1 MSKRLSLATVKAAKP
16 EDKDYFLWDGELKGF
31 GLKVCKGGR
40 KVYVCK
46 YRAGSGRSAPSRRMT
61 IGAHGSPWTPDAARK
76 EAARLLG
83 RVAQGED
90 PARDKQDAKSVISVA
105 ELCNRYLEAGVATKK
120 ASTLATDRGRIERHI
135 KPLLG
140 KMRITDVTRADVA
153 QFLQDVA
160 AGKTAMDVK
169 TRKRGRAIVK
179 GGKGTATRTVGLLGG
194 IFTYAIEAGW
204 LKENPVRGVKR
215 FRDRRNERFLDA
227 EELTR
232 LGATLARA
240 EAEGENPYA
249 LAIIRLLLLTGARKG
264 EIESLRWDEIDRQFQ
279 YLRLGDSKTGQKLI
293 ALSGA
298 ALELVEALPR
308 IGNGEYV
315 FPAVSGSGFYQGTP
329 KVWRRIRSKAGLSNV
344 RMHDL
349 RHSFASVAASGG
361 VSLQMIG
368 TLLGHRDAATTLRYA
383 HLQADPVRRASED
396 IAAAISASLLSGRR
410 EAGELDKR
418 ADS

>member
-1 MSKRLSLATVKAAKP
+1 MSKRISLATVKAAKP
-16 EDKDYFLWDGELKGF
+16 ADKDYFLWDGELKGF

-90 PARDKQDAKSVISVA
+90 PARDKQDAKAVISVA
-105 ELCNRYLEAGVATKK
+105 ELCDRYLEAGVATKK
-120 ASTLATDRGRIERHI
+120 ASTLSTDRGRIERHI

-160 AGKTAMDVK
+160 NGKTATDVK

-194 IFTYAIEAGW
+194 IFTYANEAGL

-215 FRDRRNERFLDA
+215 YRDQRNERFLDA

-232 LGATLARA
+232 LGEALAKA

-264 EIESLRWDEIDRQFQ
+264 EIEKLRWSEVDRNFQ
-279 YLRLGDSKTGQKLI
+279 YLRLADSKTGQKLI
-293 ALSGA
+293 VLNDA
-298 ALELVEALPR
+298 ALEVLEGISR
-308 IGNGEYV
+308 RQKSDFV
-315 FPAVSGSGFYQGTP
+315 FPASRSEGWYQGTP
-329 KVWRRIRSKAGLSNV
+329 KVWERMRIAAGLSGV
-344 RMHDL
+344 RLHDL
-349 RHSFASVAASGG
+349 RHSFASVAASTGAN
-361 VSLQMIG
+361 LQVIG
-368 TLLGHRDAATTLRYA
+368 ALLGHMNSATTARYA
-383 HLQADPVRRASED
+383 HLGADPVR
-396 IAAAISASLLSGRR
+396 AAAQSVAANIDKQLK
-410 EAGELDKR
+410 AGSDKG
-418 ADS
+418 AHDVGA

>member
-1 MSKRLSLATVKAAKP
+1 MSKRISLATVKAAKP
-16 EDKDYFLWDGELKGF
+16 ADKDYFLWDGELKGF

-90 PARDKQDAKSVISVA
+90 PARDKQDAKAVISVA
-105 ELCNRYLEAGVATKK
+105 ELCDRYLEAGVATKK
-120 ASTLATDRGRIERHI
+120 ASTLSTDRGRIERHI

-160 AGKTAMDVK
+160 NGKTATDVK

-194 IFTYAIEAGW
+194 IFTYANEAGL

-215 FRDRRNERFLDA
+215 YRDQRNERFLDA

-232 LGATLARA
+232 LGEALAKA

-264 EIESLRWDEIDRQFQ
+264 EIEKLRWSEVDRNFQ
-279 YLRLGDSKTGQKLI
+279 YLRLADSKTGQKLI
-293 ALSGA
+293 VLNDA
-298 ALELVEALPR
+298 ALEVLEGISR
-308 IGNGEYV
+308 RQKSDFV
-315 FPAVSGSGFYQGTP
+315 FPASRSEGWYQGTP
-329 KVWRRIRSKAGLSNV
+329 KVWERMRIAAGISGV
-344 RMHDL
+344 RLHDL
-349 RHSFASVAASGG
+349 RHSFASVAASTGAN
-361 VSLQMIG
+361 LQVIG
-368 TLLGHRDAATTLRYA
+368 ALLGHMNSATTARYA
-383 HLQADPVRRASED
+383 HLGADPVR
-396 IAAAISASLLSGRR
+396 AAAQSVAANIDKQLK
-410 EAGELDKR
+410 AGSDKG
-418 ADS
+418 AHDVGA

>member
-46 YRAGSGRSAPSRRMT
+46 YRVGSGRSAPSRRMT

-90 PARDKQDAKSVISVA
+90 PAKDKQDAKAVILVA
-105 ELCNRYLEAGVATKK
+105 ELCDRYLEAGVTTKK

-140 KMRITDVTRADVA
+140 KMRITDVTRADVT

-160 AGKTAMDVK
+160 AGKTAVDVK

-194 IFTYAIEAGW
+194 IFTYAIEAGL

-232 LGATLARA
+232 LGAALAGA
-240 EAEGENPYA
+240 EEEGENPYA

-264 EIESLRWDEIDRQFQ
+264 EIEKLKWSEIDRQFQ

-293 ALSGA
+293 VLNQASLA
-298 ALELVEALPR
+298 ILESVPR
-308 IGNGEYV
+308 MDGSEFV
-315 FPAVSGSGFYQGTP
+315 FPASRSDGWYEGTP
-329 KVWRRIRSKAGLSNV
+329 KVWARIRQTAGLKNV
-344 RMHDL
+344 RLHDL
-349 RHSFASVAASGG
+349 RHSFASVAARSGE
-361 VSLQMIG
+361 SLLVIG
-368 TLLGHRDAATTLRYA
+368 KVLGHSTASATSRYA
-383 HLQADPVRRASED
+383 HLNDDPLRAASETT
-396 IAAAISASLLSGRR
+396 ARAIDSHLRSA
-410 EAGELDKR
+410 ELAPMDGSAKK
-418 ADS
+418 